1 MAKGYWI
8 AHVDVSNPEGYK
20 AYQTANA
27 VALAKYGARFLVRGG
42 TSEQQEGRTRSRH
55 VIIEFKDYATALACY
70 RSPEYAAAIAKRKGH
85 ADLDLLV
92 VEGWDGAQP

>member
-8 AHVDVSNPEGYK
+8 AHVDVSDPEGYK

-27 VALAKYGARFLVRGG
+27 VAFAKYGARFLVRGG

-55 VIIEFKDYATALACY
+55 VIIEFKDYATK
-70 RSPEYAAAIAKRKGH
+70 AIRMGKGEI
-85 ADLDLLV
+85 DLLV
-92 VEGWDGAQP
+92 VEGWDGPQP